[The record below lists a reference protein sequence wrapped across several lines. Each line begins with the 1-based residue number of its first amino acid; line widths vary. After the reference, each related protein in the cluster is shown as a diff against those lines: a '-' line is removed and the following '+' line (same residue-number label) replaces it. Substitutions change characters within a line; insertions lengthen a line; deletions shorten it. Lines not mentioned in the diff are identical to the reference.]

1 MKTLRDDVIKH
12 PISNILIV
20 IMMTIGL
27 IAIPTDWLI
36 KLLGESKTVEFLVNI
51 VFRLI
56 IISIMVYL
64 VFLYGYNNVF
74 KFKTSVKA
82 FLISLPAF
90 LVAINNF
97 PILPVISGQVKINAT
112 LTEIILFFLYCLSV
126 GAFEE
131 ISFRALVFLMCYENL
146 KEKKLG
152 VFWSVALSSSL
163 FGIVHLVNLLAGSGI
178 VPVLMQIG
186 YSFLIGSMCAIVMIK
201 TGDIFIPIL
210 LHGIFNFGGLIVE
223 NLGYGNI
230 WTTPAII
237 LTAIVGVI
245 VAVYMIIVL
254 LKVNNK
260 EADKI
265 LDKPQ

>member
-1 MKTLRDDVIKH
+1 MKTLRDDVTKH

-36 KLLGESKTVEFLVNI
+36 KLIGETKTVEFLVNI

-56 IISIMVYL
+56 IISVMVYL
-64 VFLYGYNNVF
+64 VFLYGYNKVF
-74 KFKTSVKA
+74 KLKTTLKA
-82 FLISLPAF
+82 LLISIPAF

-97 PILPVISGQVKINAT
+97 PILPLLTGEVVITANF
-112 LTEIILFFLYCLSV
+112 TEILLFFIYSLTV

-131 ISFRALVFLMCYENL
+131 ISFRGLVFLMCYENL
-146 KEKKLG
+146 KEKKMGL
-152 VFWSVALSSSL
+152 FWSVALSSSL

-230 WTTPAII
+230 WTLGAII
-237 LTAIVGVI
+237 LTAVVGVI
-245 VAVYMIIVL
+245 VAIYMIIVL
-254 LKVNNK
+254 LKSNGNQL
-260 EADKI
+260 DKI
-265 LDKPQ
+265 LDKN